1 MTFENT
7 TFQVKT
13 VVASFWA
20 TFYYNIW
27 SHFNPDPSL
36 SRFLSIDDDDSQR
49 SRCHHNEPD

>member
-13 VVASFWA
+13 VIASFWV
-20 TFYYNIW
+20 TFYFNIW